1 MKHER
6 TPIEGRIGRQRGFTL
21 LEILLAIAVIG
32 LLATTVIGLS
42 AHLLTAK
49 PSTPDD
55 VFWQACQAARKAALE
70 SGRDEVLSF
79 DPKAKAFSVGD
90 GTAAKTFPIPAAADD
105 LAVDFLTTQNGAS
118 AMLLGGTLVQTQTIP
133 SVTFFGDGTCVPFQV
148 QFRARGAAHV
158 QSIDPWTCARV
169 LTPPD
174 ANAPTGP

>member
-1 MKHER
+1 MKHDGPS
-6 TPIEGRIGRQRGFTL
+6 TAGRAGRMGGFTL

-32 LLATTVIGLS
+32 LIATTVIGVS

-70 SGRDEVLSF
+70 TGHEETLSF
-79 DPKAKAFSVGD
+79 DPKTKSFSVSD
-90 GTAAKTFPIPAAADD
+90 GTASKGFAIAAASDD
-105 LAVDFLTTQNGAS
+105 LAVDFLTTQSGSS

-133 SVTFFGDGTCVPFQV
+133 SVAFYGDGTCVPFQV
-148 QFRARGAAHV
+148 QFRSKGGAHV
-158 QSIDPWTCARV
+158 QSIDPWTCSPI

-174 ANAPTGP
+174 ANAATGR